1 MTIKKINILLTG
13 FFIIIYTLIIYKYQ
27 YLKFPNTYTAT
38 EWLINYQ
45 GGFIRRGFLGE
56 ILFFFSDNNI
66 FDIKYIFFYL
76 ITFVYSLIIFLFF
89 NLINKIKIDKLI
101 IILIICPLFLVYPL
115 IETDIIGRKE
125 IFLILSILIYV
136 NLFNNKSV
144 KSQIF
149 YIFITTNLLFFLHEG
164 LVFYFQFFFL
174 IFFIINKENIEY
186 KFFFLICLNFVI
198 YYVILLYF
206 TLFFIDQDIEKAG
219 LIINSYTN
227 LSFKNLGAFYWIDKD
242 LNFAIQKQK
251 EFMNYQVIIKYLLI
265 NIFFQ
270 FLIFFSIRKTKKIFI
285 YLLICNL
292 LTLPIFYIALDWG
305 RFIYI
310 LFNLNLI
317 TLITIRFKSYSFYED
332 LVKNN
337 FIYLFLIL
345 IFTLWNPKITLFEEI
360 NLIPY
365 KDLIERIIY

>member
-186 KFFFLICLNFVI
+186 KFFF
-198 YYVILLYF
+198 
-206 TLFFIDQDIEKAG
+206 
-219 LIINSYTN
+219 
-227 LSFKNLGAFYWIDKD
+227 
-242 LNFAIQKQK
+242 
-251 EFMNYQVIIKYLLI
+251 
-265 NIFFQ
+265 
-270 FLIFFSIRKTKKIFI
+270 
-285 YLLICNL
+285 
-292 LTLPIFYIALDWG
+292 
-305 RFIYI
+305 
-310 LFNLNLI
+310 
-317 TLITIRFKSYSFYED
+317 
-332 LVKNN
+332 
-337 FIYLFLIL
+337 
-345 IFTLWNPKITLFEEI
+345 
-360 NLIPY
+360 
-365 KDLIERIIY
+365 